1 MGMEQT
7 PLRVEKIGR
16 ILKVGFIPIDFL
28 IYNGG
33 AANAQVVGLLGHC
46 LLWINYILHLSCT
59 VEEHQEGTMLEISIS
74 VESQLGLNWPQWKR
88 LIPEIE
94 RLGFAGIFLADHF
107 NTSGSPDAN
116 ALELMIGLTYLA
128 DHTTRVHFGS
138 MVAPL
143 SFRDPVLLAR
153 QAAALDDLSRR
164 RMILGLGAGWDEAE
178 HTMFGYALG
187 DVPTRMDRLGE
198 GLAVITGLLRNEAPV
213 SYDGRFYQLREAVL
227 VGPRHAGGPPIM
239 VGGSGPKRILPLVAR
254 YADIWNAQRLT
265 PNEFRQRSALLDR
278 LLDEVGR
285 QPSDVKRTITLLLFC
300 GRDEAELEQRAS
312 WLRQFSPDWVDLP
325 IETIFE
331 ILRPQFPSLTTGT
344 PEEVVRQIHKY
355 AEVGVTE
362 VVIQWAGFDDI
373 EGLQVLS
380 EQVLPHFAA

>member
-1 MGMEQT
+1 M
-7 PLRVEKIGR
+7 V
-16 ILKVGFIPIDFL
+16 
-28 IYNGG
+28 
-33 AANAQVVGLLGHC
+33 
-46 LLWINYILHLSCT
+46 
-59 VEEHQEGTMLEISIS
+59 EISIS

-88 LIPEIE
+88 LSTEIE
-94 RLGFAGIFLADHF
+94 RLGFAGIFVSDHF

-128 DHTTRVHFGS
+128 EHTTRVHFGS

-143 SFRDPVLLAR
+143 SFRDPVFLAR
-153 QAAALDDLSRR
+153 QAAALDDLSRG

-178 HTMFGYALG
+178 HSMFGYELG
-187 DVPTRMDRLGE
+187 EVSTRMDRLGE
-198 GLAVITGLLRNEAPV
+198 GLAVITGLLRNDAPV

-227 VGPRHAGGPPIM
+227 VGPRRAGGPPIM

-285 QPSDVKRTITLLLFC
+285 QPSDVKRTITLPLFC
-300 GRDEAELEQRAS
+300 GRDEAELEQRAN

-355 AEVGVTE
+355 AEVGVQE
-362 VVIQWAGFDDI
+362 LVIQWAGFDDI
-373 EGLQVLS
+373 GGLQLLS